1 MAPRWTKFLYAPI
14 NPNSQEIRLIILKPP
29 REPGDVI
36 RCSLIRESLA
46 RDIQFEALSY
56 QWGEEYDDR
65 EINIDGWRVPVRKNL
80 WDALCHL
87 RSTRDRSLW
96 IDALC
101 INQFNVRERNHQ
113 VGQMSQIYGKSWRVL
128 IWLGLKGEDSHLAL
142 DFITI
147 VGEDSQAVY
156 RDLATFTGFGR
167 ELQAVRRLCQRSYWH
182 RLWIIQEVIM
192 ARKARIQCGL
202 DYASWD
208 DFDRFQYAFEQG
220 RILTPQDD
228 DFKDLK
234 DSLPFKLDRHQVAR
248 PKLKDILVEYCT
260 SQCSDPRDKI
270 YGLVGLAN
278 DSNAL
283 KIDYSKSFFQIYK
296 DIVLLQQYEDCALLV
311 SFSLFLQRL
320 LGGRVKRLIPK
331 DAHMSQE
338 FAGAIGYETGYIMQL
353 GPFYADSL
361 VPSSPGSSRSSFAKF
376 LSEAGTD
383 GQHQIDALRSPKLQ
397 QQVADTVIAIHSH
410 ASYALERGEE
420 FEVYRSRL
428 REFENVDGHHTK
440 AEPWGQLTIAVEP
453 MRQRIA
459 KQTAKEYEKSE
470 PRFFLDD
477 AGHVGLVPSNAR
489 VSDIICRFR
498 DCDVIAIV
506 RWSRDR
512 YVMVGRAVLAK
523 RRFGEK
529 KRLYKG
535 SMESFQFSV
544 PTEEELRR
552 NTSFYL
558 NAYTLQLMT
567 E

>member
-1 MAPRWTKFLYAPI
+1 MAPRWSKYLYAPI
-14 NPNSQEIRLIILKPP
+14 DPNSQEIRLLVLKPP

-36 RCSLIRESLA
+36 RCALIRESLA
-46 RDIQFEALSY
+46 RDVQFEALSY
-56 QWGEEYDDR
+56 EWGEEYDDR
-65 EINIDGWRVPVRKNL
+65 EIIIDGWRVPVRKNL
-80 WDALCHL
+80 WDALRHL
-87 RSTRDRSLW
+87 RSTQDRALW

-101 INQFNVRERNHQ
+101 INQSNVRERNHQ

-147 VGEDSQAVY
+147 VGEDSQTVY
-156 RDLATFTGFGR
+156 KDLATFTGFGR
-167 ELQAVRRLCQRSYWH
+167 ELQAVRCLCQRSYWN
-182 RLWIIQEVIM
+182 RLWIIQEVIV
-192 ARKARIQCGL
+192 AEKARIQCGFE
-202 DYASWD
+202 YASWD
-208 DFDRFQYAFEQG
+208 DFDRFQFAFEQG
-220 RILTPQDD
+220 RILTPQGD
-228 DFKDLK
+228 DFNDLK
-234 DSLPFKLDRHQVAR
+234 DSLPFKLDRHQVER
-248 PKLKDILVEYCT
+248 PKLKDILEEYCT

-278 DSNAL
+278 DSTSL
-283 KIDYSKSFFQIYK
+283 RIDYSKSFFQIYK
-296 DIVLLQQYEDCALLV
+296 DVILLQQYEDCASLV
-311 SFSLFLQRL
+311 SFSQFLQRL
-320 LGGRVKRLIPK
+320 LEGRVKRFIPK

-338 FAGAIGYETGYIMQL
+338 FAGVIGYETGNITQL
-353 GPFYADSL
+353 GPFYADSIL
-361 VPSSPGSSRSSFAKF
+361 PLSPHISRPAFAKF
-376 LSEAGTD
+376 LREAGTD
-383 GQHQIDALRSPKLQ
+383 GQHQVDALRSPKLQ
-397 QQVADTVIAIHSH
+397 QRIASEVIAIHSH
-410 ASYALERGEE
+410 VSYALERGEE

-428 REFENVDGHHTK
+428 REFETVAGHRNK
-440 AEPWGQLTIAVEP
+440 AEPWGQLTIAAGP
-453 MRQRIA
+453 MRQRIT
-459 KQTAKEYEKSE
+459 KQTAKEYEKAE

-477 AGHVGLVPSNAR
+477 AGHVGLAPSNAR

-498 DCDVIAIV
+498 DCDVVAIV
-506 RWSRDR
+506 RWTRDR

-558 NAYTLQLMT
+558 NAYTLQLLT